1 MLYEEQRKLYLFDE
15 YFFRN
20 CSIFTQ
26 AQELKIKK
34 QFHDTVKIQYRQYK
48 AYQKQVL
55 QTMPK
60 ERHKEL
66 IETFKEDRN
75 RKMAD
80 LKLQYDQSI
89 YDMLQRQSVSAPS
102 LPLPGLTMLQCTETI
117 RAFVMFLKA
126 SVTYVWELLL
136 WEKSGNRGE
145 SLLLFYQNKDNV
157 L

>member
-1 MLYEEQRKLYLFDE
+1 VAPCNQIFWLWTVSVVLRNNISLI
-15 YFFRN
+15 FF
-20 CSIFTQ
+20 Q

-55 QTMPK
+55 QTAPK
-60 ERHKEL
+60 ENHKEL

-89 YDMLQRQSVSAPS
+89 YDMLQRQAVSVQFDR
-102 LPLPGLTMLQCTETI
+102 T
-117 RAFVMFLKA
+117 
-126 SVTYVWELLL
+126 
-136 WEKSGNRGE
+136 
-145 SLLLFYQNKDNV
+145 LLFNKANV
-157 L
+157 KI